1 MEFDRRRRPFRYLG
15 KIVDGVNVILSLSVV
30 VCAVLIILDTA
41 SNMLLFPV
49 IFFCTALMNMTLAI
63 KYYKRKETGKTIM
76 LILGFILFMA
86 IGIASLVIVL

>member
-1 MEFDRRRRPFRYLG
+1 MDFDRRKRPFRYLG
-15 KIVDGVNVILSLSVV
+15 KIVDGINAILSISIV
-30 VCAVLIILDTA
+30 VCAVLILLDTA

-86 IGIASLVIVL
+86 IGIASLVIIL